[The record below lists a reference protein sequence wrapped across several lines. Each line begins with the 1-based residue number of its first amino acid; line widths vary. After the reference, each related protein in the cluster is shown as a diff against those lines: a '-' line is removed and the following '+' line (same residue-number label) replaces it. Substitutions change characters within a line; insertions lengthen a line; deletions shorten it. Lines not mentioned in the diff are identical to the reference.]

1 MHARIVLPL
10 LILLA
15 LLLYA
20 IARATT
26 GADGTA
32 TAGDAAATASG
43 ATVWLVRHAEAGS
56 GPDPALTPA
65 GVARADAWYAT
76 LGSPALRRAYATD
89 TGRSRETAGAI
100 AADAGVEI
108 AIYDPADPEA
118 LVQLLLERGEP
129 AVVVAHSNTL
139 NELAQA
145 MGADLHLP
153 PIAHDEH
160 DRVYAMPLGEA
171 AGAQAPD
178 APTLP

>member
-15 LLLYA
+15 LILYA

-26 GADGTA
+26 GAD
-32 TAGDAAATASG
+32 AATATGEASA
-43 ATVWLVRHAEAGS
+43 ATTADAQVWLVRHAEAGS

-76 LGSPALRRAYATD
+76 LGSPVLRRVYATD

-100 AADAGVEI
+100 AADAGVEVD
-108 AIYDPADPEA
+108 IYDPARPEV
-118 LVQLLLERGEP
+118 LVQQLLERGEP

-145 MGADLHLP
+145 LGADPHQP

-160 DRVYAMPLGEA
+160 DRVYALPLSDT
-171 AGAQAPD
+171 P
-178 APTLP
+178 PL

>member
-26 GADGTA
+26 GAAGAAPTGEA
-32 TAGDAAATASG
+32 TAAATDAK
-43 ATVWLVRHAEAGS
+43 VWLVRHAEAGS

-65 GVARADAWYAT
+65 GVARADAWHAT
-76 LGSPALRRAYATD
+76 LGSPALRRVYATD

-100 AADAGVEI
+100 AADAGVEVD
-108 AIYDPADPEA
+108 IYDPAHPEA
-118 LVQLLLERGEP
+118 LVRLLMERGEP

-145 MGADLHLP
+145 LGADPHQP
-153 PIAHDEH
+153 PVAHDEH
-160 DRVYAMPLGEA
+160 DRVYTMPLNEA
-171 AGAQAPD
+171 VPLQER
-178 APTLP
+178 L

>member
-1 MHARIVLPL
+1 IRQGREGLPGCRIALFPDARATVCAGPERTHGSTPMHARIVLPL

-89 TGRSRETAGAI
+89 
-100 AADAGVEI
+100 
-108 AIYDPADPEA
+108 
-118 LVQLLLERGEP
+118 
-129 AVVVAHSNTL
+129 
-139 NELAQA
+139 
-145 MGADLHLP
+145 
-153 PIAHDEH
+153 
-160 DRVYAMPLGEA
+160 
-171 AGAQAPD
+171 
-178 APTLP
+178 